1 MARVKNEQDLLLRKR
16 ARRRLVGSIVLVII
30 AIIVLPMILERAP
43 KQEGKEIEIIIP
55 SENLLDESSTVV
67 AKEGMD
73 LKTELDSSSDNNI
86 EEAGILDTKINTSK
100 EVKTEVEQI
109 TEKKP
114 DLLIK
119 PTQKKKAQSSKA
131 TRSKRDSE
139 KNHQGKNPVVTNE
152 KFVVQLGAFSDS
164 SKAKH
169 QQRSLTSNGI
179 KKAYTE
185 TVKNKNKEVTRV
197 RIGPFSTREAAEKEQ
212 KKLRKFGLN
221 GVVMSK

>member
-16 ARRRLVGSIVLVII
+16 ARRRLVGSVVLVII

-55 SENLLDESSTVV
+55 SENLLDESSAVV
-67 AKEGMD
+67 AKEG
-73 LKTELDSSSDNNI
+73 I
-86 EEAGILDTKINTSK
+86 GLDTGLNSISNNVEVDVQGTKSNTSK
-100 EVKTEVEQI
+100 EVKAEVEQI

-114 DLLIK
+114 DLLVK
-119 PTQKKKAQSSKA
+119 KAQKKKDQSSKA
-131 TRSKRDSE
+131 ARSERDSG
-139 KNHQGKNPVVTNE
+139 KKRQGKGPVVTNE
-152 KFVVQLGAFSDS
+152 KFIVQLGAFSDS

>member
-1 MARVKNEQDLLLRKR
+1 MARVKNEQDILLRKR
-16 ARRRLVGSIVLVII
+16 ARRRLVGSVVLVII

-55 SENLLDESSTVV
+55 SENLLDESSAVV
-67 AKEGMD
+67 AKEGID
-73 LKTELDSSSDNNI
+73 LDTSLNSTSNNI
-86 EEAGILDTKINTSK
+86 EVDAQGTKINTSK
-100 EVKTEVEQI
+100 EVIKEVEQI
-109 TEKKP
+109 TKKKP

-119 PTQKKKAQSSKA
+119 PAQKKKDQISKA
-131 TRSKRDSE
+131 ARSERDSE
-139 KNHQGKNPVVTNE
+139 KSYQGKGPVVTKE
-152 KFVVQLGAFSDS
+152 MFVVQLGAFSDF

-185 TVKNKNKEVTRV
+185 TVKNNNKKVTRV